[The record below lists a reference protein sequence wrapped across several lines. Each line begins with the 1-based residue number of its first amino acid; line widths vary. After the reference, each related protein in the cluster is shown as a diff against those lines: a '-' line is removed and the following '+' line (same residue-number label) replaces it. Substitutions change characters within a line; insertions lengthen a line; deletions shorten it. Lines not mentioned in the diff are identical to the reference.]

1 MEDLLAGRPDRLGP
15 LLRRIVAPNPSAL
28 TGAGTNSYLL
38 GEGRLAL
45 IDPGPRDARHAA
57 ALREALGPA
66 ERICWIIV
74 THRHRDH
81 APLARE
87 IAQWSGAPILAGP
100 RPPPR
105 PLPDFARGIDLGGG
119 EGIDPDFVP
128 DLTLR
133 DGDEITGDGWTLS
146 ALHTPGHLDDHLCLL
161 SGDGAFSGDHV
172 MGWATSLVSPPDG
185 DMGDYLASLD
195 RLART
200 GVGRLWP
207 GHGAPV
213 EAAQARIAEL
223 AAHRAGRAEAMLR
236 AIGAG
241 TSGIGQIV
249 AQVYADTPPA
259 LHPAATRN
267 VLAHLIH
274 LTREG
279 RVATETPEV
288 TDLSRLRFVLPDRA

>member
-1 MEDLLAGRPDRLGP
+1 MVDLVAGRIDRLGP
-15 LLRRIVAPNPSAL
+15 ALRRIVAPNPSAL

-45 IDPGPRDARHAA
+45 IDPGPRDPRHGA
-57 ALREALGPA
+57 ALRDAIGTA
-66 ERICWIIV
+66 RIGWIIV

-81 APLARE
+81 SPLARE
-87 IAQWSGAPILAGP
+87 IAEWSGAPILAGP
-100 RPPPR
+100 RTPPPA
-105 PLPDFARGIDLGGG
+105 LPGFARGIDLGGG
-119 EGIDPDFVP
+119 EGIDPDFAP
-128 DLTLR
+128 DITLR
-133 DGDEITGDGWTLS
+133 DGDEVAGDGWTLR

-161 SGDGAFSGDHV
+161 SAEGAFSGDHV

-185 DMGDYLASLD
+185 DMGEYLSSLG

-207 GHGAPV
+207 GHGATI
-213 EAAQARIAEL
+213 EDAQARIAEL
-223 AAHRAGRAEAMLR
+223 AAHRTGRAEAILR
-236 AIGAG
+236 AIAAGAV
-241 TSGIGQIV
+241 GIGQIV
-249 AQVYADTPPA
+249 AVVYADTPPA

-274 LTREG
+274 LAREG
-279 RVATETPEV
+279 RVAAEAPEV